1 MTLRVG
7 VDLGGTKIEVVLLR
21 GEREVL
27 LRRRVATPKD
37 YQGTLEAVVGLVR
50 RIDAEWDAKPT
61 VGVGSPG
68 AWVASRRRMKN
79 CNSTWLNGRPLLD
92 DLNRA
97 LDDRVRLA
105 NDANCFALSE
115 ATAGAGR
122 DMGVVFGVILGT
134 GVGGGI
140 VVERRILSGANAVAG
155 EWGHTPLPY
164 FRDDPATAAVE
175 AGLTDRPCYC
185 GRVNCV
191 ETFLSGPGLRETHR
205 ALGGVED
212 DAAAIPPDAPSAR
225 LYATML
231 ARALAQMVNVLD
243 PDIVVL
249 GGGVSQLPSLVARAE
264 AALPRYGFSLE
275 GRTRIV
281 RAEHGDASGVF
292 GACDLWPLA
301 SDA

>member
-1 MTLRVG
+1 MRLRIG
-7 VDLGGTKIEVVLLR
+7 IDLGGTKIEVVLLR

-37 YQGTLEAVVGLVR
+37 YQSTVAVVVDLVR
-50 RIDAEWDAKPT
+50 RIDAQWDAKPP
-61 VGVGSPG
+61 VGIGTPG
-68 AWVASRRRMKN
+68 AWVASRRQMKN

-97 LDDRVRLA
+97 LEGRVRLA

-122 DMGVVFGVILGT
+122 GGSVVFGVILGT

-140 VVERRILSGANAVAG
+140 VVERRILVGANAVAG

-164 FRDDPATAAVE
+164 FRGDPATAAAE
-175 AGLTDRPCYC
+175 AELADRRCYC
-185 GRVNCV
+185 GRANCV
-191 ETFLSGPGLRETHR
+191 ETFLSGPGLRRTHR
-205 ALGGVED
+205 ALGGTED
-212 DAAAIPPDAPSAR
+212 DAAAIPSDAPSLR

-231 ARALAQMVNVLD
+231 ARALAQVVNVLD
-243 PDIVVL
+243 PDVVVL
-249 GGGVSQLPSLVARAE
+249 GGGVSQLPSLVASVE

-275 GRTRIV
+275 GRTRIA
-281 RAEHGDASGVF
+281 RAERGDASGVF
-292 GACDLWPLA
+292 GACDLWPLTP
-301 SDA
+301 DT